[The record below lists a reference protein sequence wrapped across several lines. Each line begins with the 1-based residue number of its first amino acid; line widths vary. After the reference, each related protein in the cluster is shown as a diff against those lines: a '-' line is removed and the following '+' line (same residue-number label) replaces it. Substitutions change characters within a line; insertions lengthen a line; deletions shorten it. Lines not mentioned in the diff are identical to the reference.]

1 MSCFLF
7 SRAHSFVRL
16 LVRDRERDRSAP
28 EAVQSLRCA
37 VRARQRALGFASVE
51 TQKAAELLA
60 QAEAKLNHE
69 MLGEYYSKCLVSGTN
84 NVAILGQVPHSNGPP
99 LNLKSAGGCQFQCG
113 YKEGPKPAGL

>member
-16 LVRDRERDRSAP
+16 LVRDRDRERDRSAP

-69 MLGEYYSKCLVSGTN
+69 MLGELMAK
-84 NVAILGQVPHSNGPP
+84 LGE
-99 LNLKSAGGCQFQCG
+99 KGG
-113 YKEGPKPAGL
+113 